1 MNIEQIKHEIS
12 KIIEDRIIVKDKRAL
27 EKVKFP
33 SVFVFVVRDGKI
45 QCIWKQ
51 NMSPEME
58 RQAIKEI
65 RIRKSG
71 YDDSEWTMLARELLL
86 RPEFVNIVDPGR
98 MLYK

>member
-1 MNIEQIKHEIS
+1 
-12 KIIEDRIIVKDKRAL
+12 
-27 EKVKFP
+27 
-33 SVFVFVVRDGKI
+33 
-45 QCIWKQ
+45 
-51 NMSPEME
+51 MSPEME